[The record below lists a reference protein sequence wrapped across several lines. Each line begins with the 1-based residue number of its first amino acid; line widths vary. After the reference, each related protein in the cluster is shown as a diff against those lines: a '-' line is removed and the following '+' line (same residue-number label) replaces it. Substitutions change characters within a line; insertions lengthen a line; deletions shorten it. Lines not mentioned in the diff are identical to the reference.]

1 MGARVAKGTLA
12 PEKAN
17 QTNERKGEPGHH
29 SGSGC
34 FSNGFCTCRAP
45 ATIRAGAGLLFGR
58 LRIITARHSGIVP
71 LAAAAKVR

>member
-29 SGSGC
+29 TTGHPDEQVVYGSIARPSLHNSQLGITEDMALAC
-34 FSNGFCTCRAP
+34 IWEDWFS
-45 ATIRAGAGLLFGR
+45 
-58 LRIITARHSGIVP
+58 
-71 LAAAAKVR
+71 